1 MNAILEQIQK
11 AIEQGHSQET
21 IELVRSAIRDGV
33 TAKEIV
39 EEGMFPAMKVM
50 TEGYKNG
57 DGDIPRILTTARC
70 IRKGFDII
78 EQESEGYRQ
87 KKIGKVILGTVE
99 GDLHD
104 LGKNLVGLMFRSS
117 GFEVVDL
124 GVDISEK
131 QFLKAIKENP
141 DVSIVCLSSL
151 LNTSVQEMAQVVKK
165 LRMNPNRT
173 YKILVGGGAVTREL
187 AEKMGA
193 DAYTE
198 TAADCAMLAKKL
210 VEESTEEA
218 KK

>member
-1 MNAILEQIQK
+1 MKYLEEIRKAIECGKPKDTERLIRQALEDGENPAVILEDAMVPAMRTAGEAYRREESDIPKILLAARSMQKGLNILEPILEQDPDRHP
-11 AIEQGHSQET
+11 GT
-21 IELVRSAIRDGV
+21 
-33 TAKEIV
+33 
-39 EEGMFPAMKVM
+39 
-50 TEGYKNG
+50 
-57 DGDIPRILTTARC
+57 
-70 IRKGFDII
+70 
-78 EQESEGYRQ
+78 
-87 KKIGKVILGTVE
+87 VILGTVE

-165 LRMNPNRT
+165 LRRNPNRT

>member
-165 LRMNPNRT
+165 LRRNPNRT

-198 TAADCAMLAKKL
+198 KAADCAMLAKKL
-210 VEESTEEA
+210 VEESTGEA

>member
-165 LRMNPNRT
+165 LRRNPNRT

-187 AEKMGA
+187 AEKIGA
-193 DAYTE
+193 DGYTDNCVD
-198 TAADCAMLAKKL
+198 AAEMARKFIL
-210 VEESTEEA
+210 
-218 KK
+218 

>member
-1 MNAILEQIQK
+1 MKAILEQIQK
-11 AIEQGHSQET
+11 AIEQGYSQET
-21 IELVRSAIRDGV
+21 IELVRTAIRDGV
-33 TAKEIV
+33 TSKEIV
-39 EEGMFPAMKVM
+39 EEGMLPAMRIM
-50 TEGYKNG
+50 TEEYKNG
-57 DGDIPRILTTARC
+57 DGDIPKILTTARC

-78 EQESEGYRQ
+78 EQEGEGYQQ

-104 LGKNLVGLMFRSS
+104 LGKNLVGLMFRSI

-131 QFLKAIKENP
+131 QFLKAIQDNP

-151 LNTSVQEMAQVVKK
+151 LNTSVQEMAQVVKR
-165 LRMNPNRT
+165 LRRNPKRT

-198 TAADCAMLAKKL
+198 TAADCAMLAKRMM
-210 VEESTEEA
+210 EESSEVA

>member
-11 AIEQGHSQET
+11 SIEQGHSQET
-21 IELVRSAIRDGV
+21 IELVRTAIRDGI
-33 TAKEIV
+33 TAKEVV
-39 EEGMFPAMKVM
+39 EEGMFPAMKAM
-50 TEGYKNG
+50 TEEYKNG

-104 LGKNLVGLMFRSS
+104 LGKNLVALMFRSS

-165 LRMNPNRT
+165 LRRNPNRT

-198 TAADCAMLAKKL
+198 TAAYCAMLAKKL